1 MGKYI
6 TLQKITEDKHCN
18 HRLHISKKKT
28 NQHNISPMS
37 LNDII
42 CSVMSPIS
50 KQYINIHS
58 LLLIQ
63 KDQGNLQNNHFISS
77 KIRSVV

>member
-1 MGKYI
+1 MVMWENI
-6 TLQKITEDKHCN
+6 LHLQKQLKTNTVIIDC
-18 HRLHISKKKT
+18 LHISKKT

-50 KQYINIHS
+50 KQYVNIS
-58 LLLIQ
+58 IFTLILIQ
-63 KDQGNLQNNHFISS
+63 KDQENLQNNQFYFQ
-77 KIRSVV
+77 